1 MSIFVISAPSGTG
14 KTTIVEKLLKE
25 GESLRIRR
33 VITATTRAK
42 RESEIEGVDY
52 IFMDVESF
60 KEGIKKN
67 EFLEY
72 ANVYGNYYGTPKSQ
86 VLKNEEEN
94 FSSILVIDV
103 QGAKKIKEVRP
114 DSLLIFIL
122 PPSLQELERRLLSRG
137 FLDKNLQERLR
148 SVKEEIACAK
158 YFDYIIL
165 NDYIDNAVKVLKSII
180 ISHMHKTETFT
191 KNLDFVIKDEEMRRL
206 IKGDCKIFHGGKV

>member
-1 MSIFVISAPSGTG
+1 MSIFVVSAPSGTG

-60 KEGIKKN
+60 EEGIRRD

-103 QGAKKIKEVRP
+103 QGAKRIKEVRP

-148 SVKEEIACAK
+148 SVREEIACAK

-165 NDYIDNAVKVLKSII
+165 NDYIDNAVEVLKSII
-180 ISHMHKTETFT
+180 ISHMHKTEIF
-191 KNLDFVIKDEEMRRL
+191 KNNLDLFVKDEEIKRL
-206 IKGDCKIFHGGKV
+206 IEGDCKTFHGGKV